1 MFFKFGKS
9 AKPAAVKPPKQFDA
23 SVKIE
28 RRPVFAVGTGRCGT
42 HFLEA
47 IMREDPS
54 ILALHTDR
62 VNAEADSFL
71 RYGLWYKLPIDLE
84 PARDFRRRLILSAQ
98 EEGRSYFEANAY
110 MAVASAELHQWYG
123 ANLIQL
129 VRRPQDVVNSHLVKG
144 WYDEAYPRGDAA
156 LLPGF
161 PPEMIANH
169 FFGRILPL
177 GEEYKRWSAL
187 TRVGKVSW
195 WINALNIRILDTLA
209 KLPQEHVRV
218 VKLEELDYDKYL
230 DLHRLANGKSPM
242 TRARFDEIR
251 AARPGKGKSTR
262 HSSDWN
268 DAEWQEF
275 MTETKPLHERVNY
288 EPKRS
293 R

>member
-23 SVKIE
+23 SAKIE
-28 RRPVFAVGTGRCGT
+28 RRPLFVVGTGRCGT

-110 MAVASAELHQWYG
+110 MAVAAAELHQWYG

-144 WYDEAYPRGDAA
+144 WYEENYPRGDAA

-161 PPEMIANH
+161 PPEMIAWIEGFPAWRNMVWLV
-169 FFGRILPL
+169 GVASGMLAAVLLALRLKPAGPL
-177 GEEYKRWSAL
+177 FLVSLLCMVVGLVVHDLGMADGLTKYKPHDLAIIAGLIVVQALLWRYSA
-187 TRVGKVSW
+187 
-195 WINALNIRILDTLA
+195 
-209 KLPQEHVRV
+209 
-218 VKLEELDYDKYL
+218 
-230 DLHRLANGKSPM
+230 
-242 TRARFDEIR
+242 R
-251 AARPGKGKSTR
+251 AAKAGVLR
-262 HSSDWN
+262 
-268 DAEWQEF
+268 
-275 MTETKPLHERVNY
+275 
-288 EPKRS
+288 
-293 R
+293 